1 MISSLQSPDIKGL
14 TKVAIETMRSRF
26 QHWATMKLQDGSPAL
41 GAGSRQENLPV
52 NEYAFWSL
60 MARQGQHAEI
70 TITNQ
75 MVASVERISV
85 SIHHVIRGGMNVAAT
100 EYDPTSKYGSSVWL
114 SLAPLLLDD
123 PQLQELRSG
132 KDYSREE
139 ALAYAGALLAHEIGH
154 MALLLGHPWS
164 NRACIMRPAEL
175 LDFATWVKSHR
186 ANDCPIGSHPQ
197 MKPGVVRIGIW

>member
-1 MISSLQSPDIKGL
+1 
-14 TKVAIETMRSRF
+14 
-26 QHWATMKLQDGSPAL
+26 
-41 GAGSRQENLPV
+41 
-52 NEYAFWSL
+52 
-60 MARQGQHAEI
+60 
-70 TITNQ
+70 
-75 MVASVERISV
+75 
-85 SIHHVIRGGMNVAAT
+85 MNVAAT
-100 EYDPTSKYGSSVWL
+100 DYDPTSKYGSSVWL